1 MEDYD
6 KEPILAVPTNL
17 ENISSPAN
25 DQQIQGNDMPAN
37 SSIISQLEKGLAQDA
52 MKLQNLI
59 QTGILNQKQGQYY
72 TSQLAK
78 KSYEIE
84 RLKQD
89 IAKSSPRADIFN
101 AIEEFNMERP
111 EFFNTEG
118 RSEVLDYL
126 KNSNVNVD
134 KDEITQISK
143 MVENIENNA
152 IQRYLRKQAHEK
164 VLLNE
169 NEAAKRKLT
178 ANAQNSSSTGN
189 NARAFTRE
197 QIGRMSGAE
206 FTKNEPIIM
215 EQLRKG
221 LIR

>member
-84 RLKQD
+84 RLNQ
-89 IAKSSPRADIFN
+89 
-101 AIEEFNMERP
+101 
-111 EFFNTEG
+111 
-118 RSEVLDYL
+118 
-126 KNSNVNVD
+126 
-134 KDEITQISK
+134 
-143 MVENIENNA
+143 
-152 IQRYLRKQAHEK
+152 
-164 VLLNE
+164 
-169 NEAAKRKLT
+169 
-178 ANAQNSSSTGN
+178 
-189 NARAFTRE
+189 E
-197 QIGRMSGAE
+197 QTFLMR
-206 FTKNEPIIM
+206 
-215 EQLRKG
+215 
-221 LIR
+221 